1 MMNEILR
8 NLINTREVSSFID
21 NMIVEIEDEKG
32 HDEIVEEIVKRMT
45 YVSN

>member
-8 NLINTREVSSFID
+8 NLINTREVSSFIN
-21 NMIVEIEDEKG
+21 NMIVEIEDKKG